1 RWHVTGRRRI
11 WVIERLGISK
21 VGCASVLDWSVFDE
35 SRRAVNFVKRR
46 LMKTLVI
53 FVSAMLFPVLAYR
66 PHRPSVD
73 QASSADETYEVFS
86 AVMKELF
93 LNKFQVVKGGGADSG
108 LGQLVVIR
116 DRTTLYGTPG
126 SDSVSAWRTGRISID
141 DETIEDFRRNSSD
154 VSSLEPR

>member
-1 RWHVTGRRRI
+1 
-11 WVIERLGISK
+11 
-21 VGCASVLDWSVFDE
+21 
-35 SRRAVNFVKRR
+35 
-46 LMKTLVI
+46 MKTLVI

-73 QASSADETYEVFS
+73 QASSDDETYEVYS
-86 AVMKELF
+86 AAIKELY
-93 LNKFQVVKGGGADSG
+93 LNKFQGVKGGGADSG
-108 LGQLVVIR
+108 QGQIVLIR

-154 VSSLEPR
+154 VTSLEPRFTLPAKWVLISDQKFKRLIGTGGWHGFYKRYPKS